1 MIDVASVFIVD
12 IQGSILSNIDVM
24 DKALDE
30 KCVLCWAVQAQAQAP
45 GGGEGSETAAG
56 AMIPNGDLKEACSVS
71 GQERVQELKEIAVT
85 FEEKIYSTATSQ
97 QDYFQK
103 ISSKMLI
110 VETRRSQNLIQPNPA
125 SSRQNALG
133 RGSHNMQSQVNSQAQ
148 QLPVPTVANQTQT
161 RQPLLQQ
168 NLQNNMASTGLQNSA
183 SLAPALP
190 SVSNLTQGTMPN
202 VLGQN
207 SNLQIML
214 NVGQNS
220 VGNAIG
226 QNSVVIRDK
235 TYLPA
240 VDESKN
246 VANVPEIFNEASPNK

>member
-1 MIDVASVFIVD
+1 MDSGDWRTQLLPDLRQRIGNMI
-12 IQGSILSNIDVM
+12 M
-24 DKALDE
+24 
-30 KCVLCWAVQAQAQAP
+30 
-45 GGGEGSETAAG
+45 ET
-56 AMIPNGDLKEACSVS
+56 LKRHVSVS

-85 FEEKIYSTATSQ
+85 FEEKIYPTATSQ
-97 QDYFQK
+97 QDYLQK

-133 RGSHNMQSQVNSQAQ
+133 QGSHNMQSQVNSQAQ

-190 SVSNLTQGTMPN
+190 SR
-202 VLGQN
+202 QN
-207 SNLQIML
+207 
-214 NVGQNS
+214 
-220 VGNAIG
+220 
-226 QNSVVIRDK
+226 
-235 TYLPA
+235 LPA

>member
-1 MIDVASVFIVD
+1 M
-12 IQGSILSNIDVM
+12 N
-24 DKALDE
+24 
-30 KCVLCWAVQAQAQAP
+30 WNNWRAVQAEAQ

-56 AMIPNGDLKEACSVS
+56 AMDSGDLRQRIDNMIMETLKRHVSVS

-97 QDYFQK
+97 
-103 ISSKMLI
+103 MLI

-125 SSRQNALG
+125 SSGQNALG
-133 RGSHNMQSQVNSQAQ
+133 RGSHNMQSQVNSQA
-148 QLPVPTVANQTQT
+148 LPVPMVANQTQT

-190 SVSNLTQGTMPN
+190 SVSNLTQGTIPN
-202 VLGQN
+202 VVGQN
-207 SNLQIML
+207 SNLQTMP

-220 VGNAIG
+220 VGNAIDLFF
-226 QNSVVIRDK
+226 QMASTEREN
-235 TYLPA
+235 
-240 VDESKN
+240 KN
-246 VANVPEIFNEASPNK
+246 LATMASSCPWTLDTGFNPKCEMKRMKYCKSGNGS

>member
-1 MIDVASVFIVD
+1 
-12 IQGSILSNIDVM
+12 
-24 DKALDE
+24 
-30 KCVLCWAVQAQAQAP
+30 AQAQAP

-56 AMIPNGDLKEACSVS
+56 AMDSGDWRTQLLPDLRQRIGNMMKFLSVLWELSLSGEFWDFFVTGTEMETLKRHVSVS

-97 QDYFQK
+97 QDYLQK
-103 ISSKMLI
+103 ISPKMLI

-148 QLPVPTVANQTQT
+148 QLPVPTVASQTQT

-168 NLQNNMASTGLQNSA
+168 NLQNNMASTGLENSA

-226 QNSVVIRDK
+226 QNSRQN
-235 TYLPA
+235 LPA